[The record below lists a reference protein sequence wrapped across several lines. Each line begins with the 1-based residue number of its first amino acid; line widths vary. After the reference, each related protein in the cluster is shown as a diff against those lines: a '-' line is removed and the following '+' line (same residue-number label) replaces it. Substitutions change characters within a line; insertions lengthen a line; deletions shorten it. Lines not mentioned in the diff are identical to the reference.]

1 MLELLDFRT
10 LFFTGALIAGAFAP
24 VMFGTMRTR
33 KTYPGYGSWA
43 WAELAFAVL
52 FLLQA
57 VRGLVNNFGPVVL
70 GNIAA
75 CCAMVL
81 LAQGIRDFC
90 GERGRNL
97 WMYVASAAFLCGVLY
112 LYFISENFRIRT
124 LLASSYLAGM
134 TVYAA
139 LPLLRRAPKGRQYG
153 YTFAAAVLL
162 FAALIGIVRVL
173 VLARIPN
180 MTTFFFLTP
189 INTVFYLTD
198 LMFIIGISFSFFLLT
213 NERFVADLRDSNLS
227 LAREVEDRQKAE
239 KALRSEMTEKNALE
253 GQLKELVVTDP
264 LTGLLNRRGLL
275 EALQDEIQ
283 RASRLNSSLTVL
295 VIDLD
300 HLKNINDTYGHAS
313 GDHALRSFA
322 GACRGNLRVV
332 DTIGRSGGDEFAVLL
347 PATDIAAA
355 RGVAEKLRPAIESNA
370 VQAGAVSF
378 SLTVSI
384 GIASWAAGDV
394 SGDFVLAQAD
404 RALYAAKE
412 AGRNCI
418 CVADLPVGHQNI
430 VHPQYQ

>member
-198 LMFIIGISFSFFLLT
+198 LMFIIGISFSFDGYPLHSGTPNRLWFGDQSAL
-213 NERFVADLRDSNLS
+213 ADSMI
-227 LAREVEDRQKAE
+227 DR
-239 KALRSEMTEKNALE
+239 
-253 GQLKELVVTDP
+253 
-264 LTGLLNRRGLL
+264 
-275 EALQDEIQ
+275 
-283 RASRLNSSLTVL
+283 
-295 VIDLD
+295 
-300 HLKNINDTYGHAS
+300 
-313 GDHALRSFA
+313 
-322 GACRGNLRVV
+322 
-332 DTIGRSGGDEFAVLL
+332 
-347 PATDIAAA
+347 
-355 RGVAEKLRPAIESNA
+355 
-370 VQAGAVSF
+370 
-378 SLTVSI
+378 
-384 GIASWAAGDV
+384 
-394 SGDFVLAQAD
+394 
-404 RALYAAKE
+404 
-412 AGRNCI
+412 
-418 CVADLPVGHQNI
+418 
-430 VHPQYQ
+430 